1 VTPTVAETVT
11 GGIVALT
18 HWHSGS
24 EAAFMFGGELEVEP
38 GRAIN
43 LNRDLIMIDSEKT
56 PGPEGVLV
64 SRTVDSAEPPRR
76 SLARS

>member
-1 VTPTVAETVT
+1 
-11 GGIVALT
+11 
-18 HWHSGS
+18 
-24 EAAFMFGGELEVEP
+24 MFGGELEVEP

-64 SRTVDSAEPPRR
+64 SRTVDSAEPPT
-76 SLARS
+76 SAKPPGPGCYYM